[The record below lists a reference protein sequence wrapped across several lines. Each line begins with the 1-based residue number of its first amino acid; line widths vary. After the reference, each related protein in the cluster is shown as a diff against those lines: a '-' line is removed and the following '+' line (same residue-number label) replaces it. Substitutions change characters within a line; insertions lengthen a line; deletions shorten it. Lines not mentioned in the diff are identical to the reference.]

1 MLEKEKN
8 GFYAELRGKNVS
20 PLKISHLS
28 SRQNIPFNTSSSSM
42 KPSFTG
48 VPYVSSDQKPQ
59 PQRFSS
65 QFGIGKQKETL
76 KADRWRKIEDK
87 INRVKEENE
96 QLRANLTIN

>member
-8 GFYAELRGKNVS
+8 SFYAELRGKNVS
-20 PLKISHLS
+20 PLKTSQIS
-28 SRQNIPFNTSSSSM
+28 SRQNIQNSTL
-42 KPSFTG
+42 PSFTG
-48 VPYVSSDQKPQ
+48 IPFASSDQKHQ

-65 QFGIGKQKETL
+65 QFGIGKQKEKL

-87 INRVKEENE
+87 INKVKEEND